1 MYPKPK
7 EDIKLN
13 DWIDQL
19 SFDETVSLLGLWK
32 YNMSSDNISNI
43 IKQLKDHF
51 KKSDIIKLHYDNTIN
66 KTDNTINKTDN
77 AKIKNMEPPP
87 KRQFTGNCGR
97 SQCEMRFNGCPHV
110 D

>member
-1 MYPKPK
+1 MYPTPK

-19 SFDETVSLLGLWK
+19 SFKETISLLGLWK
-32 YNMSSDNISNI
+32 FNTSSDDISNI

-51 KKSDIIKLHYDNTIN
+51 KKSNIIKLHHENAIN
-66 KTDNTINKTDN
+66 KPDIT
-77 AKIKNMEPPP
+77 KIYEPSP
-87 KRQFTGNCGR
+87 KRCRTIGNCGR
-97 SQCEMRFNGCPHV
+97 SQCEMRFNGCPHT